1 MNKLWLLVNK
11 KGCKHLPSRC
21 GSQTDRLCFSLIRH
35 PIHLPL
41 ILNPLLSLFL
51 SLFGSIHTRGRWLPP
66 CLLSRRPLPRRR
78 ATRPAGDAFSRGFS
92 VSFLTLSVDYQSE
105 GGRGGRGDD
114 ALYFPDERSCLR
126 DLRIRRR
133 DAEAAVRAR
142 RWAGG
147 RVSFRCLW
155 GKYCVSAEQ
164 NVRGYNRQG
173 QK

>member
-51 SLFGSIHTRGRWLPP
+51 SLFGSIHTRCRWLPP

-105 GGRGGRGDD
+105 EG
-114 ALYFPDERSCLR
+114 E
-126 DLRIRRR
+126 
-133 DAEAAVRAR
+133 
-142 RWAGG
+142 AGG
-147 RVSFRCLW
+147 ETMRFTSPMSEVAFGIYGFAGGTRRQRCGREGELAAGFLFVVCGENIVSLPS
-155 GKYCVSAEQ
+155 KM
-164 NVRGYNRQG
+164 
-173 QK
+173 